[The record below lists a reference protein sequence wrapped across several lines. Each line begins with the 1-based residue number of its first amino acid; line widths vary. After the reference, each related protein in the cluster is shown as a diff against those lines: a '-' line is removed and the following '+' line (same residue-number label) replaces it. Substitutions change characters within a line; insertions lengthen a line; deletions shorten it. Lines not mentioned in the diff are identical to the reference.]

1 MFGETMTARNNILQ
15 FTGSNKVPNSTTS
28 RMQQAAQLVE
38 DLAFDLAEKIDAQQA
53 GMLISFSHELSLMA
67 KATS

>member
-1 MFGETMTARNNILQ
+1 MTARNNIIQ
-15 FTGSNKVPNSTTS
+15 FTGSNNGSNSTAS

-53 GMLISFSHELSLMA
+53 GKLISFSRELSLMA
-67 KATS
+67 KATP